1 MLVCAVRTTQTQLGV
16 DLLDQETKA
25 EVKKKALREA
35 PWVYT
40 LASLTNSRQHELLW
54 GSLPVNLSRPRNT
67 AHVYFPSQLHYSPG
81 SRLERKKEI

>member
-25 EVKKKALREA
+25 EVKRALREA
-35 PWVYT
+35 PWVHT

-67 AHVYFPSQLHYSPG
+67 AHVYFPSLLHYSPG
-81 SRLERKKEI
+81 SGLERKKEI